1 MKKAIILPI
10 LLLFSVIITSCSKD
24 KDDAPNT
31 DKSAEVSQTYQ
42 GKLTLGTPA
51 DHIEY
56 QNVKI
61 KITRK
66 GANEVAMEPVSG
78 QNYPAFNAITFSNF
92 LYSSET
98 NMYASSNPSGLIFS
112 FLTNGTINMQM
123 AYNFNNTLVFFE
135 GPSVK

>member
-1 MKKAIILPI
+1 MKKAIIVPI
-10 LLLFSVIITSCSKD
+10 LLFFSVVISSCSKD
-24 KDDAPNT
+24 KDEAPNT

-56 QNVKI
+56 QNVKV

-66 GANEVAMEPVSG
+66 ATNEVAIEPVNG
-78 QNYPAFNAITFSNF
+78 ENYPAFNALTFSN
-92 LYSSET
+92 LIYSSQS
-98 NMYASSNPSGLIFS
+98 NMYASTNPSGLIFN
-112 FLTNGTINMQM
+112 FLSSGIINMQL

>member
-1 MKKAIILPI
+1 MKKAIIIPI
-10 LLLFSVIITSCSKD
+10 LLLFAVVITSCSKD
-24 KDDAPNT
+24 KDEAPNT
-31 DKSAEVSQTYQ
+31 DKSAEVALTYQ

-56 QNVKI
+56 PNVKV

-66 GANEVAMEPVSG
+66 GTNEVTIEPISG
-78 QNYPAFNAITFSNF
+78 EIYPAFTAITFSN
-92 LYSSET
+92 LIYSSQT
-98 NMYASSNPSGLIFS
+98 NMYASTNPSGLIFN
-112 FLTNGTINMQM
+112 FLSSGIINMQL